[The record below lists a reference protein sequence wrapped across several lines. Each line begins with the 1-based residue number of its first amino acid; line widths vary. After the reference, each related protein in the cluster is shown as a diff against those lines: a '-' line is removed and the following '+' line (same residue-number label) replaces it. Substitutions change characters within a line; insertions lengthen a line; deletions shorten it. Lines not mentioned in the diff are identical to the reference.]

1 MLVQTETS
9 LISNKFLDMG
19 GNKITNLP
27 IGTQNSDAIN
37 LQQLNLNTSQLT
49 TLMDSK
55 DLVVRNGY
63 ISADVVVTN
72 GYLAGDV
79 VLNNKIDTFKNI
91 LIDPAGNYLQL
102 LNGYVT

>member
-1 MLVQTETS
+1 
-9 LISNKFLDMG
+9 
-19 GNKITNLP
+19 
-27 IGTQNSDAIN
+27 
-37 LQQLNLNTSQLT
+37 
-49 TLMDSK
+49 MDSK